1 MKLRSRRDF
10 LAGLIFLAFGAVAAI
25 VARSYPI
32 GSAARMGPGYFPFV
46 LGCILA
52 ALGLVILGRGLLR
65 HGPAPERTYWRP
77 LLLILG
83 AIALFAFSIESLG
96 IALATALL
104 VAISATASPESRRYE
119 SAILVAVLVAFTLG
133 VFVYGLKLPFKVWP
147 L

>member
-1 MKLRSRRDF
+1 MKLRSQRDF
-10 LAGLIFLAFGAVAAI
+10 FAGLIFLAFGVIAAF
-25 VARSYPI
+25 VAREYPI
-32 GSAARMGPGYFPFV
+32 GSAVRMGPGYFPFV

-52 ALGLVILGRGLLR
+52 ALGLVIIGRGLLR
-65 HGPAPERTYWRP
+65 AGPAPERAYWRP
-77 LLLILG
+77 LILILG
-83 AIALFAFSIESLG
+83 AIGVFAFSVETLG

-104 VAISATASPESRRYE
+104 VAIGATASPESRRYE

>member
-10 LAGLIFLAFGAVAAI
+10 FAGLIFLAFGALAAI
-25 VARSYPI
+25 VARDYPI
-32 GSAARMGPGYFPFV
+32 GSAVRMGPGYFPFV

-52 ALGLVILGRGLLR
+52 GLGLVILARGLLR

-77 LLLILG
+77 LILVLG
-83 AIALFAFSIESLG
+83 AIAVFAFSVESLG

-104 VAISATASPESRRYE
+104 VGIGATASPESRRLE
-119 SAILVAVLVAFTLG
+119 SAILVVVLVAFTLG